1 MWAAHFL
8 FHLDIGW
15 TSGLAAFRRAA
26 QDVGLQLFK
35 DSGIGSSSPLLSA
48 DSLLVTQ
55 TLLLDAGLLL
65 TLYLGWRVSRVCAPK
80 LRDAMRL
87 LAPWAALGAALFGLG
102 IWIFL
107 QPMQMRGVVSS
118 LP

>member
-1 MWAAHFL
+1 VDAK
-8 FHLDIGW
+8 
-15 TSGLAAFRRAA
+15 
-26 QDVGLQLFK
+26 K
-35 DSGIGSSSPLLSA
+35 DYELSELIDLSA

-65 TLYLGWRVSRVCAPK
+65 TLYLGWRVSRICAPK
-80 LRDAMRL
+80 VRDALCL
-87 LAPWAALGAALFGLG
+87 LAPWAALGIALFGLG

-107 QPMQMRGVVSS
+107 QPMQMRGMVSS